1 MRYIATEETA
11 TSQKSAVQ
19 KSDFKIL
26 RTVGRG
32 TYGKVY
38 LVQHNVTEQIY
49 AMKSVQKELLIK
61 TDQVAGIRGKFLFM
75 KSCLIGSNYTT
86 IVEREILEKFDHP
99 FIMGLEFAFQDS
111 TRLYLI
117 MEFVNGGELFYHLR

>member
-1 MRYIATEETA
+1 M
-11 TSQKSAVQ
+11 Q

-61 TDQVAGIRGKFLFM
+61 TDQVAGIRGKFLLM
-75 KSCLIGSNYTT
+75 TSCLTVSYRTS